1 MVLLIRIVTPAEAFM
16 SAASHPEPVETGI
29 LAIDLGALAENWR
42 LLAARSEGAQCAAV
56 IKADGYG
63 IGLEAA
69 MRTLLAA
76 GCKTFFVA
84 NVAEGERARAI
95 SGEAIV
101 YVLEGLAPGAAQRL
115 AQSDLRPTLSSLA
128 EIEEWAA
135 LGKLV
140 GRQLEAALHF
150 DTGMNRLGLAP
161 EEAAE
166 AATAAR
172 GVSVTLVMSHFVCS
186 QWPEHACNARQI
198 ADFEKARAHFPGVA
212 ASLCNS
218 SGIFLPSR
226 PHLDLTRPGYALYGG
241 NPLPHA
247 ENPMRPVVRLDARI
261 LATRAVAPGQTVGY
275 DASWTAAR
283 PSRLA
288 TIGVGYA
295 DGVPAAASNGPGR
308 RPAEAIV
315 GGVRCPFV
323 GRVSMD
329 FVALDVTDAPPEAT
343 PRGALVELLGE
354 TIGVDELARRSGTIG
369 YEILTRL
376 GRRFARRYAGA

>member
-1 MVLLIRIVTPAEAFM
+1 M
-16 SAASHPEPVETGI
+16 SAPLEPVETGV
-29 LAIDLGALAENWR
+29 LAIDLAALAGNWR
-42 LLAARSEGAQCAAV
+42 SLARHCGEAECSAV

-69 MRTLLAA
+69 MRALLSA
-76 GCKTFFVA
+76 GCRTFFVA
-84 NVAEGERARAI
+84 NVAEGERARAV
-95 SGEAIV
+95 SGEATL

-115 AQSDLRPTLSSLA
+115 ARSDLRPTLSSLA

-135 LGKLV
+135 LGRLV
-140 GRQLEAALHF
+140 GRPLDAALHF
-150 DTGMNRLGLAP
+150 DTGMNRLGLTPA
-161 EEAAE
+161 EAAE
-166 AATAAR
+166 SAAAAC

-186 QWPEHACNARQI
+186 QWPDHACNARQI
-198 ADFEKARAHFPGVA
+198 ADFERVRAHFPGVA

-218 SGIFLPSR
+218 SGVFLPSR

-241 NPLPHA
+241 NPLPGA
-247 ENPMRPVVRLDARI
+247 ENPMRPVVRLEARI
-261 LATRAVAPGQTVGY
+261 LGTREVAAGQTVGY
-275 DASWTAAR
+275 DATWTAAR

-295 DGVPAAASNGPGR
+295 DGIPVSASHGAQKKA
-308 RPAEAIV
+308 AEALV

-329 FVALDVTDAPPEAT
+329 FVALDVTDAPPEAAR
-343 PRGALVELLGE
+343 RGAFVELLGE
-354 TIGVDELARRSGTIG
+354 TISVDELAARSGTIG